1 MASSRLRGADAI
13 EWAQRAIELMPGDT
27 GTALLAAPSLANGLA
42 FEGRVDEAHAVLDR
56 WLGDRDAPAPG
67 SGYVLLTLKARLLE
81 ARGEMAQAGELFKR
95 SADVSLAEGLLVVA
109 GMALAGLARVQHLR
123 GSWDDAV
130 VSAQRAVAVAIESED
145 RWVVAQAQWAAALVA
160 SARGDWESVERW
172 HDEVRAEPATFER
185 HAAVQHL
192 FGAHVAAAQERP
204 ADVLEHLRPLAALHA
219 DFAVLP
225 WQPLQAQALVDVG
238 RLDEAAAFIRDAEA
252 LAAARRYPLL
262 AARLAHARAQLAIAH
277 HTPEAAIEPLE
288 RARET
293 LQALEMPYERA
304 LIALAHGQLLRRE
317 GRRRA
322 ASALLLE
329 ARETF
334 ASLSALPALRRAER
348 ELTASGLRPA
358 ARSARDYARL
368 TPQETAVTRL
378 VVSGMTNREVAKELM
393 LSAKTVEFHLRNIY
407 LKVGVRSRAELRTRA
422 RGGTSSRS
430 EASSATARRRRGAR
444 GLPAARCGRRRRTG
458 ARACRRCGRRSPCRA

>member
-1 MASSRLRGADAI
+1 M
-13 EWAQRAIELMPGDT
+13 
-27 GTALLAAPSLANGLA
+27 
-42 FEGRVDEAHAVLDR
+42 
-56 WLGDRDAPAPG
+56 
-67 SGYVLLTLKARLLE
+67 
-81 ARGEMAQAGELFKR
+81 
-95 SADVSLAEGLLVVA
+95 
-109 GMALAGLARVQHLR
+109 
-123 GSWDDAV
+123 
-130 VSAQRAVAVAIESED
+130 
-145 RWVVAQAQWAAALVA
+145 A

-204 ADVLEHLRPLAALHA
+204 AEVLEHLRPLAALHA

-238 RLDEAAAFIRDAEA
+238 RLAEAAAFIREAEA

-304 LIALAHGQLLRRE
+304 LIALAYGQLLRRE

-334 ASLSALPALRRAER
+334 ASLSALPGPAPRRAG
-348 ELTASGLRPA
+348 ADGLRPA
-358 ARSARDYARL
+358 PRGALGARL
-368 TPQETAVTRL
+368 RAAHAAGDGGHAPR
-378 VVSGMTNREVAKELM
+378 G
-393 LSAKTVEFHLRNIY
+393 
-407 LKVGVRSRAELRTRA
+407 VGHDE
-422 RGGTSSRS
+422 
-430 EASSATARRRRGAR
+430 
-444 GLPAARCGRRRRTG
+444 P
-458 ARACRRCGRRSPCRA
+458 